1 MNSLL
6 NIFRYFTGGVFVFS
20 GFVKLID
27 PVGTQIK
34 MEEYFEVFAEAFH
47 PFFHEFI
54 PFALPIAVAMCVL
67 EVVLGVALLIS
78 YKIPVTSTL
87 LLLLVIY
94 FGFLTF
100 YSAYYNKVTDCGCF
114 GDFLKLKP
122 WHSFIKDVVLFV
134 PLVFIYIYRK
144 KIKSNLRPG
153 FAHFFM
159 GIVTFTSVYIAY
171 HAINHLPMIDFRAYK
186 VGAHIPSLMKP
197 SGELIYEYTMEKDGK
212 RFKMTEYPTDTTYK
226 FISMDIKNPEVLPK
240 IKDFSVWNE
249 DGDYTQEVLKGNK
262 LIIIVLNADKAR
274 RKDFANI
281 VKLVDSSNKLD
292 AIKIETLVLTSSSG
306 EAFERL
312 RHDVQ
317 LAAPYYYADG
327 VVLKTIMR
335 SNPGVWLLKNGTVMG
350 KWHYNDTPHIDEV
363 IEKLRN

>member
-6 NIFRYFTGGVFVFS
+6 NIFRYLTGGVFVFS
-20 GFVKLID
+20 GMVKLID

-34 MEEYFEVFAEAFH
+34 MEEYFEVFAEDFH

-54 PFALPIAVAMCVL
+54 PFALPIAVAMCAI

-78 YKIPVTSTL
+78 YQMRITSTL

-114 GDFLKLKP
+114 GDFMKLKP

-134 PLVFIYIYRK
+134 PLLFIFSFRK
-144 KIKSNLRPG
+144 KINSNLREG
-153 FAHFFM
+153 FAHTFM
-159 GIVTFTSVYIAY
+159 AGVTVVSLYIAY
-171 HAINHLPMIDFRAYK
+171 HAINHLPIIDFRAYK
-186 VGAHIPSLMKP
+186 IGAHIPSLMKP
-197 SGELIYEYTMEKDGK
+197 SGNLIYEYTMEKDGK
-212 RFKMTEYPTDTTYK
+212 KIKMTDYPLDTTYK
-226 FISMDIKNPEVLPK
+226 FVSMDIKNPEVLPK

-249 DGDYTQEVLKGNK
+249 EGDFTQEILEGNK
-262 LIIIVLNADKAR
+262 LIVIVLDADKAK
-274 RKDFANI
+274 RKDFVNI
-281 VKLVDSSNKLD
+281 VKMVESANKLD
-292 AIKIETLVLTSSSG
+292 AIKIETLVLTASSG

-335 SNPGVWLLKNGTVMG
+335 SNPGIWLLKDGTVMG

-363 IEKLRN
+363 IETLRH